1 MSRKRTESAGCLE
14 TAFRSCEMREQDTP
28 PETRR
33 GSCGGCEAQ
42 AGGAEKSALT
52 RRIAVTLKAPKSVS
66 CDGQAPGAVDAAPSA
81 ASSLRVFCLQIPVN
95 RPSDDL
101 AHWSTCAFLVPQQ
114 LRALLV
120 LEVDQDLLDVD
131 RLGGL
136 RPSCDRLIVAA
147 CRAYEVLISRCA
159 KLRPDAHLT
168 GDPA

>member
-1 MSRKRTESAGCLE
+1 MSRERTESVRWLE
-14 TAFRSCEMREQDTP
+14 AAFASCEMHDRDTP

-81 ASSLRVFCLQIPVN
+81 ALSLRVFCLQIPVN

-101 AHWSTCAFLVPQQ
+101 AHWSTCAFLVSQQ
-114 LRALLV
+114 LRVLLV
-120 LEVDQDLLDVD
+120 LEVDQDLLE
-131 RLGGL
+131 LTGL
-136 RPSCDRLIVAA
+136 VGIRPSCDRLIVAA